1 MRDSNVPKFLEHDL
15 PLFMGIIVDLFPSVQ
30 IPNINYG
37 NLQKAIEDQLE
48 VKNYQK
54 PKKFLIK
61 IIQLMETIMVR
72 HGVMVVGLT
81 GTGKTTVI
89 DTLAKA
95 MEQLFKEGSKD
106 YYHKVV
112 KQ

>member
-1 MRDSNVPKFLEHDL
+1 
-15 PLFMGIIVDLFPSVQ
+15 
-30 IPNINYG
+30 
-37 NLQKAIEDQLE
+37 
-48 VKNYQK
+48 
-54 PKKFLIK
+54 
-61 IIQLMETIMVR
+61 METIMVR

-95 MEQLFKEGSKD
+95 MEQLCKEGSKD
-106 YYHKVV
+106 YYHKIV

>member
-1 MRDSNVPKFLEHDL
+1 MRDSNIPKFLEHDL
-15 PLFMGIIVDLFPSVQ
+15 PLFMGIIVDLFPKVE

-48 VKNYQK
+48 NKNYQK

-81 GTGKTTVI
+81 GTGKTTVT

-95 MEQLFKEGSKD
+95 MEQLCK
-106 YYHKVV
+106 
-112 KQ
+112 